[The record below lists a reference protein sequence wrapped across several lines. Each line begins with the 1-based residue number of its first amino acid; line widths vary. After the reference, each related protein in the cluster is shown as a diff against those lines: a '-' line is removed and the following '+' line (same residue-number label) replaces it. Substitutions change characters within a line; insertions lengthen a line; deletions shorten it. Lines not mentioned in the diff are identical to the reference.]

1 MDMNTLQ
8 LKTVIEQ
15 YNSAGWYAH
24 HYPRKRMVS
33 LNGHK
38 AISEQDA
45 LDKMTNSLQQHTL
58 SEGE

>member
-1 MDMNTLQ
+1 MNTLQ

-33 LNGHK
+33 LNGFK
-38 AISEQDA
+38 AISEQAAIIRMKEA
-45 LDKMTNSLQQHTL
+45 LESA
-58 SEGE
+58 

>member
-1 MDMNTLQ
+1 MNTMQ
-8 LKTVIEQ
+8 LKNTIEQ
-15 YNSAGWYAH
+15 YNNAGWYAH